1 MSGCPLFPQ
10 SGEGKANKVYKYFRE
25 EIRALSTK
33 GKNKNIKMKG
43 KRWGEMYAA
52 LLTLV

>member
-1 MSGCPLFPQ
+1 MFPQ
-10 SGEGKANKVYKYFRE
+10 SGEGKANKVYKCFSK

-33 GKNKNIKMKG
+33 GKNKNIKIKG

-52 LLTLV
+52 LFFNTGVN